1 MSFLKGEKMVYVVG
15 ILGGFVSGFFGA
27 GGGLII
33 LPALIRILKIDELK
47 ARGTTLASILVA
59 ILLSSIFYNKYNYF
73 DLELSIKAAIGGIIG
88 GFLGAKFIKKIPKF
102 YLALIFDIFLIWASI
117 NMI

>member
-1 MSFLKGEKMVYVVG
+1 MVYAVG

-47 ARGTTLASILVA
+47 ARGTTLATILVA
-59 ILLSSIFYNKYNYF
+59 ILVSSIFYKKYNYF

-88 GFLGAKFIKKIPKF
+88 GIWGAKLVKKISKF
-102 YLALIFDIFLIWASI
+102 WLALIFDIFLIWAAT
-117 NMI
+117 NMIFR